1 MKKLEKND
9 YIGVISSSGFLKERN
24 KCEFEESIKLI
35 NEIGL
40 NVKLGKYIY
49 ENTINNVV
57 KNKVS
62 DLSDMVSDKDV
73 KMIILKMYLKN
84 M

>member
-24 KCEFEESIKLI
+24 KCEIEDSIKLI

-40 NVKLGKYIY
+40 NV
-49 ENTINNVV
+49 NNVV

-62 DLSDMVSDKDV
+62 DLSDMASDKDV

>member
-24 KCEFEESIKLI
+24 KDEIEESIKLI

-73 KMIILKMYLKN
+73 KMIILRICLKN